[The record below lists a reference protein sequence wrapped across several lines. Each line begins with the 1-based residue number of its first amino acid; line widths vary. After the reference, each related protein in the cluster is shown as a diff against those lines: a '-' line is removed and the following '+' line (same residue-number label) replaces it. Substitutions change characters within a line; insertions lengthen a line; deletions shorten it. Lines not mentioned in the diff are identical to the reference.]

1 MSIYTKESLRTFFQS
16 TFNLE
21 EWYSFLQNFFIAS
34 ELKSTPEEINTNNN
48 DKGFYLGNIQTKDS
62 YRIGLFHYKINNGS
76 VANKRVGLRNLVKT
90 FINPNWGEFD
100 AALVVFNSDDNW
112 RFSFICDIK
121 EENTAAKRY
130 TYVFGNK
137 DLLYRTP
144 IERFIQLQKKGIS
157 FENIKTAFSVEAL
170 SNEFFDKYR
179 EQYSDFIQYI
189 TGKRFV
195 KVSGKW
201 VEKVLSKPND
211 DLMKVFDN
219 DEKTI
224 RDYVKK
230 MMGRI
235 TFLHFLQRKG
245 WMNGDLNYLQNMF
258 NKSSHKDN
266 YLDTVLEPLFFG
278 ILNTIPKEREKVF
291 NIFSW
296 DKSLLAEW
304 KNIPYLNGGLFELT
318 EDDKP
323 KTIFPA
329 EYFQRLFDFFSEY
342 NFTIDENDPNDA
354 EVGVDPEM
362 LGKIFEN
369 LLEDN
374 KDKGAFYTP
383 KEIVQYMCQESLIAY
398 LETNTSLAKDK
409 IRNFVLMPEEGVLD
423 IPENKKEK
431 LQKALEE
438 VKICDPAIGSGAFPM
453 GLLNELL
460 HCREV
465 LSGEYYDRAEIKKSI
480 IKNNIYGVDIEKG
493 AVDIARLRFW
503 LSIVVDENTPT
514 PLPNL
519 DYKIMQGNSLI
530 ESYQGV
536 DLSNLTYEKKTKMD
550 GYVYSMFDD
559 EKDIYQKEVSN
570 LLSKYYSCSDHKEKY
585 TLQRRISN
593 VIHKLI
599 KSQGYESIL
608 SELQEMNLAENNKFF
623 LWHTW
628 FSDVFNR
635 EDEKNGFDIVIGNP
649 PYIGEKGHKEIFQPV
664 KADIHLGRFYLGKMD
679 YFYFF
684 FHLSLNM
691 LCDNGISTF
700 ITTNYYPTASGARKL
715 RADIKERA
723 NIKILVNLGE
733 LRLFENAPGQHNMI
747 SSFKKELKNCECKI
761 IDVHKKGALNPQLF
775 SLIING
781 NNEDT
786 SYMEVDQDNLFD
798 GDENYIRLQDN
809 NNHVSPLVSLL
820 KKIQTGNLILGQIA
834 EVNAGIMG
842 GCDSITNHNMKYTDA
857 LYIENNDIQKD
868 DGVFVLDSKYS
879 RDLNRIKVIE
889 QYSFFKDFY
898 KNSDI
903 NRYNTIET
911 TTKRIIFS
919 SSDTP
924 IIDQTIIK
932 SSLLK
937 YKPIL
942 IRIRE
947 INNENTEYWHQLR
960 RGTAHPNI
968 FIGAKIVC
976 PQRSKLNTFG
986 YNECNWY
993 ASADVYYITN
1003 PNKDFEIKYILGLLN
1018 SKLYYVWL
1026 YNKGKRKG
1034 ESLELYQ
1041 KPLSEIPIKLVSK
1054 QVQKNVIDLVDSII
1068 KLKNSNPNNDTTMLE
1083 NQIDQIVYSIYE
1095 LTDEEINIVEGF

>member
-1 MSIYTKESLRTFFQS
+1 MSIYTKELLRTFFQS

-48 DKGFYLGNIQTKDS
+48 DKGFYLGNIQTEDS

-100 AALVVFNSDDNW
+100 AALVIFNSDDNW

-179 EQYSDFIQYI
+179 EQYADFIQYI

-201 VEKVLSKPND
+201 VEEVLVEPNT
-211 DLMKVFDN
+211 DLLNAFNN
-219 DEKTI
+219 DEKLI
-224 RDYVKK
+224 RDYIKK

-291 NIFSW
+291 NIYSW

-570 LLSKYYSCSDHKEKY
+570 LLSKYYSCSDHKEKSQ
-585 TLQRRISN
+585 LQDKIS
-593 VIHKLI
+593 KLI
-599 KSQGYESIL
+599 NKQLESQGFTTIL
-608 SELQEMNLAENNKFF
+608 DELTDLKLAENNKFF

-628 FSDVFNR
+628 FNDVFNR

-649 PYIGEKGHKEIFQPV
+649 PYFLYQELHVGEIRDLRNDNDYTIAYGGKLNAYKLFIANALKKLLATNGINCFIFQNSFLGDRQATNLRKYILKNSKFLKIDSFPERDSKKKRVFESVKMSVCISLVQNTKVESNYVFPV
-664 KADIHLGRFYLGKMD
+664 FVWDDKYKTSGFSTNFSLDDIMEIDNVD
-679 YFYFF
+679 YTIPRLRPEYKT
-684 FHLSLNM
+684 
-691 LCDNGISTF
+691 IV
-700 ITTNYYPTASGARKL
+700 IKL
-715 RADIKERA
+715 LKKKNVDIKCIE
-723 NIKILVNLGE
+723 GE
-733 LRLFENAPGQHNMI
+733 LNVTF
-747 SSFKKELKNCECKI
+747 
-761 IDVHKKGALNPQLF
+761 HKKYFGSDTANPIILKGASIQKYYHTHQMSQGQIDYLDEDKYLLECGTTEKSSHHKFERIAMQGMTGANDKIRLVMSIVPQGYYLANSCNYILPLQAIDLYCLLGFLNSKVINWFFRCFSTNSNVNGYEVDNFPIPQLTEDF
-775 SLIING
+775 QSEISKLVKDIINTKHS
-781 NNEDT
+781 NHSTDT
-786 SYMEVDQDNLFD
+786 SYIEKQIDKLVYQAYKLS
-798 GDENYIRLQDN
+798 N
-809 NNHVSPLVSLL
+809 NEI
-820 KKIQTGNLILGQIA
+820 KI
-834 EVNAGIMG
+834 
-842 GCDSITNHNMKYTDA
+842 
-857 LYIENNDIQKD
+857 
-868 DGVFVLDSKYS
+868 
-879 RDLNRIKVIE
+879 IE
-889 QYSFFKDFY
+889 Q
-898 KNSDI
+898 
-903 NRYNTIET
+903 
-911 TTKRIIFS
+911 
-919 SSDTP
+919 
-924 IIDQTIIK
+924 
-932 SSLLK
+932 
-937 YKPIL
+937 
-942 IRIRE
+942 
-947 INNENTEYWHQLR
+947 
-960 RGTAHPNI
+960 
-968 FIGAKIVC
+968 
-976 PQRSKLNTFG
+976 
-986 YNECNWY
+986 
-993 ASADVYYITN
+993 
-1003 PNKDFEIKYILGLLN
+1003 
-1018 SKLYYVWL
+1018 
-1026 YNKGKRKG
+1026 
-1034 ESLELYQ
+1034 
-1041 KPLSEIPIKLVSK
+1041 
-1054 QVQKNVIDLVDSII
+1054 SI
-1068 KLKNSNPNNDTTMLE
+1068 
-1083 NQIDQIVYSIYE
+1083 
-1095 LTDEEINIVEGF
+1095 